1 MLLTGGILHM
11 FKLYLTYLLAA
22 CSLLTCISCNKQ
34 DSTAKRSSIL
44 RISTEGDPQTLDPR
58 RVRDLAT
65 TTTIHMLYE
74 GLMRNGPD
82 GKPAPALAENVAISP
97 DQMTY
102 TFTLRKSG
110 WSDGTA
116 VTAQDFEK
124 SWKSMLAPEFPSPN
138 AYQLYPIQGA
148 QAAKEGRG
156 SIDTV
161 EVKAIDDAT
170 LVVNLE
176 QPTPYF
182 LSLLTTHFYYPV
194 HETLRSQAS
203 DASSLSDSQIPT
215 NGPFK
220 LEKWH
225 KHNELTAVPCSHYWD
240 RSNVHL
246 DQISLIVLDNPT
258 ALQLYQ
264 REEVLNGQD
273 LPFQHFDRCLAF
285 LKTKGIVDIKLLQQA
300 SFYFG
305 SIRKNLRLHLPKCG
319 KHLPWP

>member
-1 MLLTGGILHM
+1 MLSSDLHKLQQTGFDSEKIIY
-11 FKLYLTYLLAA
+11 FT
-22 CSLLTCISCNKQ
+22 NKH
-34 DSTAKRSSIL
+34 K
-44 RISTEGDPQTLDPR
+44 GDPQTLDPR

-203 DASSLSDSQIPT
+203 DASSLSDS
-215 NGPFK
+215 
-220 LEKWH
+220 
-225 KHNELTAVPCSHYWD
+225 
-240 RSNVHL
+240 RSRQTDL
-246 DQISLIVLDNPT
+246 LSWKSGISIMN
-258 ALQLYQ
+258 
-264 REEVLNGQD
+264 
-273 LPFQHFDRCLAF
+273 
-285 LKTKGIVDIKLLQQA
+285 
-300 SFYFG
+300 
-305 SIRKNLRLHLPKCG
+305 
-319 KHLPWP
+319 